1 METCPIC
8 LEILGENIT
17 TTNCNHIFC
26 NSCFDEL
33 MDNNRIECPLCRG
46 IIKGYLNNEGRVRV
60 LLRNNRRSNRNQNGQ
75 NEQSLTTP
83 LMTINDIRRYRMKYY
98 FYIGIILYM
107 SYSLIKSSYMIY
119 QLRDLYEGCE
129 GRNNNLTKIYGE
141 IFTSVSIYDIN
152 LNKLSKLCLI
162 PSYYYNKCFNL

>member
-1 METCPIC
+1 MCATNLQIILRLECPQEGLTDRPTQFQKTCPIC

-26 NSCFDEL
+26 NGCFDEL

-60 LLRNNRRSNRNQNGQ
+60 LLRNNRRSNRNQNEQ

-98 FYIGIILYM
+98 FYTLY
-107 SYSLIKSSYMIY
+107 
-119 QLRDLYEGCE
+119 
-129 GRNNNLTKIYGE
+129 
-141 IFTSVSIYDIN
+141 
-152 LNKLSKLCLI
+152 
-162 PSYYYNKCFNL
+162 

>member
-26 NSCFDEL
+26 NGCFDEL

-60 LLRNNRRSNRNQNGQ
+60 LLKNDRRSIGDQ
-75 NEQSLTTP
+75 NEQSTDLTTP
-83 LMTINDIRRYRMKYY
+83 LMTINDIRRYRIKYY

-107 SYSLIKSSYMIY
+107 SYSLINSSYTIY
-119 QLRDLYEGCE
+119 KLRDLYEECE
-129 GRNNNLTKIYGE
+129 ERNNNLTKTYGG
-141 IFTSVSIYDIN
+141 IFTSVAIYDIN
-152 LNKLSKLCLI
+152 LNKLSKICLI
-162 PSYYYNKCFNL
+162 PFYYYNKCFN

>member
-46 IIKGYLNNEGRVRV
+46 IIKGYLNNVETFAYQTF
-60 LLRNNRRSNRNQNGQ
+60 RNYGQ
-75 NEQSLTTP
+75 TQ
-83 LMTINDIRRYRMKYY
+83 
-98 FYIGIILYM
+98 
-107 SYSLIKSSYMIY
+107 
-119 QLRDLYEGCE
+119 
-129 GRNNNLTKIYGE
+129 
-141 IFTSVSIYDIN
+141 
-152 LNKLSKLCLI
+152 
-162 PSYYYNKCFNL
+162 